1 MNVSRAQISGLLAI
15 LIIMTG
21 MATIGTGTRPLAA
34 QEPSPVPSGTVTPVP
49 GSGPVRVYDRLEWA
63 VSIPFTPD
71 NPYDPAEADVFGVFT
86 APDGRELVMP
96 AFWMQ
101 PMAQTCEED
110 CAIEVLE
117 PAGEPGWRIRFA
129 PDTAG
134 QWAYRFQ
141 VRRQGGPETTV
152 EAGTFE
158 VQSGPGRG
166 FVRVA
171 ENSRYFRFD
180 DQSAYFPIGHNLAW
194 SWDGVGGV
202 FAYDRWL
209 RNLAANGGNYARL
222 YIDTPWFIGFE
233 WQPPVGD
240 YTAAQDDFWRLDFIL
255 QRAEELGIYL
265 DVVVLW
271 HQALANYGGT
281 PVLPPAQPR
290 RADTSADW
298 RRNPYNV
305 INGGPLAS
313 TTGFFTEAR
322 ARELFRQR
330 LRYLVA
336 RWGYSTHIFAWDLL
350 SDADRVLGYSP
361 EIVLPWLE
369 EMSTYLRAT
378 DPYDHLITIGSAE
391 APLELLDAPGID
403 FGQVRFYQRR
413 PLVDPVDQ
421 VLSVSRLIS
430 DARLRTARP
439 VMLTEFSLS
448 PWYEPAD
455 EDPTGAHIRDTMWAS
470 VMAGAAGP
478 GASWWWDTYL
488 EPLELTEIYRPLAQF
503 AAGIPWPALRLEPIQ
518 TQLLSDRPAD
528 YLPLRVDGY
537 DRRFLAPDLPEL
549 GPHTLTADG
558 PSPGVGLLSGF
569 LYGQTYNNQQRTS
582 HRYILNAPVDTVL
595 TVGVGSVSRQA
606 KARLVVVIDGRTA
619 VEVELAAGATGAAV
633 SVPLPAGRH
642 DLELR
647 NDGDDWLQIEHVT
660 IAHYV
665 PPLRALALMDSDT
678 GLLLAWFQNRAYTW
692 QTADSAPPVGQG
704 FRAVVEG
711 MPVGEY
717 RLEYWDP
724 LTGQVIGEER
734 ALVRSEDSGQLAFD
748 LLPIARTLAVRAM
761 PVTGLAPAPSP
772 TATATPTP
780 TATETTTPTPTMTA
794 TATATLT
801 ATYTPTRSATRT
813 ATRTATPTGTSTAT
827 PTPSLT
833 ATRTASPTSTPT
845 ATLTAT
851 LTATRTPSA
860 TATPTATS
868 TLTQTPTRTPT
879 PSATPTMRPT
889 RTPVPTNTPTPTATP
904 TVLRTPPVAVSA
916 VPE

>member
-1 MNVSRAQISGLLAI
+1 MNTLRAWFNSLLVV
-15 LIIMTG
+15 LVVLGSLM
-21 MATIGTGTRPLAA
+21 MIGTERRPLAA
-34 QEPSPVPSGTVTPVP
+34 QEPSPLSSGTVTPVP
-49 GSGPVRVYDRLEWA
+49 GSGPAPVRVYNRLEWS
-63 VSIPFTPD
+63 VNIPFTPD
-71 NPYDPAEADVFGVFT
+71 NPYDPAEADVFGIFT

-96 AFWMQ
+96 GFWMQ

-134 QWAYRFQ
+134 QWTYRFQ
-141 VRRQGGPETTV
+141 VRRQGGLATTV
-152 EAGTFE
+152 DSGSFE
-158 VQSGPGRG
+158 VQSGPGPG
-166 FVRVA
+166 FVRIA

-194 SWDGVGGV
+194 SWDGAGGV

-305 INGGPLAS
+305 INGGPLTS
-313 TTGFFTEAR
+313 TTGFFTETR
-322 ARELFRQR
+322 ARELFQQR

-369 EMSTYLRAT
+369 EMSAYLRAI
-378 DPYDHLITIGSAE
+378 DPYNHLITIGSAE

-448 PWYEPAD
+448 PWYEPAE
-455 EDPTGAHIRDTMWAS
+455 EDPTGVHVRDTLWAS

-488 EPLELTEIYRPLAQF
+488 EPLELAEIYRPLAQF
-503 AAGIPWPALRLEPIQ
+503 AAGIPWPVLRLEPAQ

-549 GPHTLTADG
+549 GPHTLTTDG

-582 HRYILNAPVDTVL
+582 HRYILNAPVNTVL

-606 KARLVVVIDGRTA
+606 KARLVVALDGSTA
-619 VEVELAAGATGAAV
+619 VEVELAAGTTGATV

-647 NDGDDWLQIEHVT
+647 NDGDDWLQIEYVT

-665 PPLRALALMDSDT
+665 PPLRALALADSDA
-678 GLLLAWFQNRAYTW
+678 GLLLAWFQNRAYNW
-692 QTADSAPPVGQG
+692 QTVDSAPPVGQV

-711 MPVGEY
+711 MPAGEY

-724 LTGQVIGEER
+724 FTGQVIGEER
-734 ALVRSEDSGQLAFD
+734 VLVRPEDGGQLAFD
-748 LLPIARTLAVRAM
+748 LLPIAQTLAVRAM
-761 PVTGLAPAPSP
+761 PVTGLTPAPSP
-772 TATATPTP
+772 TATVTPTP
-780 TATETTTPTPTMTA
+780 TATGTATSTSTMTVTATSTLTPTAPP
-794 TATATLT
+794 TLT
-801 ATYTPTRSATRT
+801 L
-813 ATRTATPTGTSTAT
+813 TATPTGTSTAT
-827 PTPSLT
+827 PTPS
-833 ATRTASPTSTPT
+833 PTP
-845 ATLTAT
+845 
-851 LTATRTPSA
+851 PP
-860 TATPTATS
+860 TATPTTTHTS
-868 TLTQTPTRTPT
+868 TLTPT
-879 PSATPTMRPT
+879 PSATPTMQPT
-889 RTPVPTNTPTPTATP
+889 RTPVPTNTPTPITTP
-904 TVLRTPPVAVSA
+904 TVLRTPPVVVSA
-916 VPE
+916 IPE

>member
-1 MNVSRAQISGLLAI
+1 MNVSHAWLSSLLAA
-15 LIIMTG
+15 LIMLGG
-21 MATIGTGTRPLAA
+21 MVMLGTETRPLAA
-34 QEPSPVPSGTVTPVP
+34 QEPSPLPPGMVTPVP
-49 GSGPVRVYDRLEWA
+49 TSGSAPVRVYDRLEW
-63 VSIPFTPD
+63 VVNISFTPD
-71 NPYDPAEADVFGVFT
+71 NPYDPVEADVFGVFT

-96 AFWMQ
+96 GFWMQ

-129 PDTAG
+129 PDAAG

-141 VRRQGGPETTV
+141 VRRQGGPATTV
-152 EAGTFE
+152 DSGVFE
-158 VQSGPGRG
+158 VQAGPGRG

-194 SWDGVGGV
+194 SWDGAGGV

-222 YIDTPWFIGFE
+222 YVDTPWFIGFE

-271 HQALANYGGT
+271 HQALTNYGGT

-298 RRNPYNV
+298 RRNPYNA

-330 LRYLVA
+330 LHYLVA

-369 EMSTYLRAT
+369 EMSAYLRAT

-421 VLSVSRLIS
+421 VLSISRLIS

-455 EDPTGAHIRDTMWAS
+455 EDPTGAHIRDTVWAS
-470 VMAGAAGP
+470 VMAGAAGS

-503 AAGIPWPALRLEPIQ
+503 AAGIPWPALRLEPVQ

-569 LYGQTYNNQQRTS
+569 LYGQTYNNQQRIS
-582 HRYILNAPVDTVL
+582 HHYILNAPVDTVL
-595 TVGVGSVSRQA
+595 TVGAGNVSRQA
-606 KARLVVVIDGRTA
+606 KARLVVALDGRTA
-619 VEVELAAGATGAAV
+619 VEVELAAGTTGAAV
-633 SVPLPAGRH
+633 SIPLPAGRH
-642 DLELR
+642 ELELR
-647 NDGDDWLQIEHVT
+647 NDGDDWLQIEHMT

-665 PPLRALALMDSDT
+665 PPLRALALVDSNA

-692 QTADSAPPVGQG
+692 QTVDSAPPVGQV
-704 FRAVVEG
+704 FRAVVDG
-711 MPVGEY
+711 MPAGEY

-724 LTGQVIGEER
+724 FSGQVIGEER
-734 ALVRSEDSGQLAFD
+734 TRVRPEDGGQLAFD
-748 LLPIARTLAVRAM
+748 LLPIAQTLAVRAM
-761 PVTGLAPAPSP
+761 PVTGVAPVPSP
-772 TATATPTP
+772 TASVTATATVTPTLTATPTSTLTATATPT
-780 TATETTTPTPTMTA
+780 AI
-794 TATATLT
+794 
-801 ATYTPTRSATRT
+801 PTRA
-813 ATRTATPTGTSTAT
+813 STAT

-833 ATRTASPTSTPT
+833 ATRTASPTTTP
-845 ATLTAT
+845 
-851 LTATRTPSA
+851 TATRTPSA
-860 TATPTATS
+860 TATSTATPLTPTTTPTAS
-868 TLTQTPTRTPT
+868 LTRTRTPT
-879 PSATPTMRPT
+879 MTPTPSVTPTVQPT
-889 RTPVPTNTPTPTATP
+889 RTPVPTNTPAPTATL
-904 TVLRTPPVAVSA
+904 TATALRTPPVAVSA
-916 VPE
+916 VSE